1 MWRRLDTMMKR
12 VLFGGGIVLLLIV
25 LFGFS
30 QRIAEYSRLNS
41 QVERESARIT
51 QLAATQSYLEGQ
63 IAYATSEAAVEEWAR
78 EDARWA
84 REGDF
89 PIIPL
94 VPPDFTPEA
103 PSEEEGIASSSS
115 NWQTWMDWFFYPGP

>member
-1 MWRRLDTMMKR
+1 MLRKLDTMMKR
-12 VLFGGGIVLLLIV
+12 VLFGGGILLLLLV

-30 QRIAEYSRLNS
+30 QRIAEFSRLS
-41 QVERESARIT
+41 DQVEREGARIT
-51 QLAATQSYLEGQ
+51 QLAATEQYLQ
-63 IAYATSEAAVEEWAR
+63 DAIAYATSAAAVEEWAR

-94 VPPDFTPEA
+94 PPASYTPEPPA
-103 PSEEEGIASSSS
+103 EEASASSSS
-115 NWQTWMDWFFYPGP
+115 NNWDKWFDWFFYDGP

>member
-1 MWRRLDTMMKR
+1 
-12 VLFGGGIVLLLIV
+12 VLLLV

-30 QRIAEYSRLNS
+30 RQIAEFSSLNQ
-41 QVERESARIT
+41 QVEREGARIT
-51 QLAATQSYLEGQ
+51 QLAATEAYLEER

-94 VPPDFTPEA
+94 VPPDFTPEPA
-103 PSEEEGIASSSS
+103 EEEETVSTTAS
-115 NWQTWMDWFFYPGP
+115 NWETWFDWFFYDGP